1 MNRHAHLT
9 DSTAVSWSRWL
20 AVIALGI
27 SAFAIVTT
35 ELAPIGLLSPLAI
48 DFGQTE
54 ARAGLIVT
62 AYAWVAAIIAL
73 LSATCLGRLPR
84 KPLLVML
91 MVILALS
98 SLTAAQGSQFITLLM
113 ARMVGALAHGVFWT
127 IIGATAA
134 QLVPARQLGLASSII
149 FGGVSAASVIGVP
162 LASLLTQLSGW
173 RTAFTAIAALS
184 LLTAL
189 IIALTVPRIP
199 PTPSLG
205 MKALFQVLRHR
216 TLVALYAVTAG
227 AITAHFAA
235 FTYIEPALS
244 HLLSMPI
251 TAVSGLLLI
260 FGLAGIVGNVVSG
273 RLMDRYLKSLVTLAL
288 AVIAL
293 CLIALGVLPIR
304 GLILPVSLMLIG
316 WGMGIAIVFVGLQTW
331 VLRLAGDAAMP
342 ASALHVAIFNAAIGA
357 GALLGGMVIT
367 AFGMAG
373 MMVIMA
379 VVVVLSALCVMRLT
393 QAI

>member
-84 KPLLVML
+84 KPLLVVL

-134 QLVPARQLGLASSII
+134 QLVPARRLGLASSII

-184 LLTAL
+184 LPTAL

-205 MKALFQVLRHR
+205 MQALLQVLRHR

-304 GLILPVSLMLIG
+304 SLILPVSLMLIG

-367 AFGMAG
+367 AFGMVG

-379 VVVVLSALCVMRLT
+379 VVVMLSALCVMRLK

>member
-1 MNRHAHLT
+1 M
-9 DSTAVSWSRWL
+9 
-20 AVIALGI
+20 
-27 SAFAIVTT
+27 
-35 ELAPIGLLSPLAI
+35 
-48 DFGQTE
+48 
-54 ARAGLIVT
+54 
-62 AYAWVAAIIAL
+62 
-73 LSATCLGRLPR
+73 
-84 KPLLVML
+84 
-91 MVILALS
+91 
-98 SLTAAQGSQFITLLM
+98 
-113 ARMVGALAHGVFWT
+113 
-127 IIGATAA
+127 
-134 QLVPARQLGLASSII
+134 
-149 FGGVSAASVIGVP
+149 
-162 LASLLTQLSGW
+162 
-173 RTAFTAIAALS
+173 
-184 LLTAL
+184 
-189 IIALTVPRIP
+189 PRIP

-205 MKALFQVLRHR
+205 IQALLQVLRHR

-379 VVVVLSALCVMRLT
+379 VVVMLSALCVMRLT